1 MSESIVRKIQPF
13 TIGTRLSVPSVPKC
27 PDFEDAYLPSP
38 AALDNCEL
46 QNSLND
52 QVSLYLGQSRIRP
65 VSPQLS
71 PTGAQVV
78 ADTEGHPED
87 PSKEDHLNRNGMSPT
102 SAASRAIKKITI
114 SGSTESPGDTPSMV
128 ATVTSKPE
136 NVNNNNNNNNN
147 TVSSVATTVPRIVGV
162 SCENSPN
169 SHLKV
174 LLRKDIIAEDQR
186 YEEEEGQDLKCFGD
200 ITTQTDQTSPPKD
213 LSPNRALLMKE
224 DPTCVSAHND
234 CSFTQCNTLFNREIR
249 QAEAW
254 IKGKLRDLKD
264 GCDVQRCPLPLQDWE
279 ELSQTLQRDL
289 KDFENTLIQLNQL
302 ACEQNPN
309 SDLVKKQLS
318 QLEDQWHTLKQTAA
332 NQSKA
337 LGGARNLQQFNR
349 KADRLENWIKE
360 KEEEQSLAGVLG
372 ENVDKIQLTRRIL
385 DLKQD
390 EQQYRTLHEEINHLA
405 LKLEKQGKTEGKN
418 ISTRRKHINKMWLK
432 VQSLLKDYHENLQLA
447 LEVSSFYQQADN
459 IISAINQKRKSTSLM
474 NDHENCADR
483 EIKEMASQITMLDV
497 TVSQL
502 SNLHPT
508 LATRVTHKQG
518 EVKDVWALLQKS
530 VRSEGSDPAPS
541 GCDFTREDADP
552 PTVSW
557 ETFFSQDK
565 EAHRIMGKEVKEE
578 QNRLKGCTD
587 AAQAFPVCG
596 MWHLTS
602 SPLCLSLS
610 LSVSLQTL
618 SWLKDNVAA
627 ALSTPGPEGCRSPPE
642 DAASSHRET
651 PEADTQEGQSSTGTD
666 RARAED
672 FLGQLE
678 QLWEELKRRHP
689 SRGAEL
695 QDSRKLSLKVREELG
710 APTRPAAPRLL
721 RSGPTRAPGSIKTS
735 SNRRVIWREVPLH
748 PLTLGTL
755 SPLSLLA
762 VSRWLFNVALHKD
775 MGVLQDLHTLEAWL
789 QTVGV
794 TSRLSPPSEGD
805 PEAVELLEGDRPLRV
820 SPKQEEGGMRLQE
833 EREEKHRHKKRA
845 PRGRS
850 LELQDPPTLTGFQDR
865 AGLDEIPQQEP
876 PEELRVTSPSQDEE
890 TRELLSQ
897 CSGLTMRVNHSLS
910 LSAELSM
917 DIMDMETDMAVKCEP
932 DRSGLQGLQEQQD
945 EMESLCPGRWPVLGE
960 EVQATLQ
967 AWEELGRSLAENRGR
982 LQQFVRLQDFF
993 RNYLAMISWTEDT
1006 RACIFS
1012 ESAMHRGKGNEA
1024 PVASELDLR
1033 IEKKFEEAQKHQR
1046 SRGKRKLGPEGDV
1059 ISSEAVVPM
1068 ATPQRSGS
1076 PRSACPQPKGGLVP
1090 GQEQRPPHEKPTTRP
1105 GRQDDARGGEL
1116 TEGAGPADSE
1126 SGPGRPSD
1134 SMEPPFLVLK
1144 ESGAPSLG
1152 GTVNLILS
1160 FGSGGD
1166 SLLQVQD
1173 PGEKTEPPEPV
1184 HRAIA
1189 PLEESCSPPG
1199 LPSEAQTTPQSTSP
1213 TSPSVSQISSISF
1226 HTLPRSGSTPNSTV
1240 SSALSSI
1247 ISSAPSSTFSSATT
1261 STIGSTHSSTF
1272 STAPISAFGSVPSM
1286 TFSSNP
1292 IPTVGS
1298 TSIMT
1303 FSSIPSSTHSSQ
1315 KGRSKTRKRCA
1326 AQRIVGLGR
1335 QEGRSPSHNP
1345 VARGTNTWPLKE
1357 RKRGTPPTVLI
1368 PAGPPHPVREPPV
1381 EGARAECANEL
1392 RFSLSALPGG
1402 SGSSGETPTKHAKQH
1417 CRHLSL
1423 GSVLTFDLPKDLS
1436 LIPSIHDVITISPP
1450 GSADVI
1456 TTSPAEPARPNLPGT
1471 IVQCTRKDQG
1481 QAQASSPSNQTRSLP
1496 TQSREAPNHS
1506 PQGQTTIRTDCLVPA
1521 NRKDPP
1527 RDLNQTLPSE
1537 GPSDVQVRCHSGV
1550 VGLREDVRDQPTATL
1565 SPCGRGPEGSRK
1577 TSTPVEQRQSKPA
1590 VCGHGSTDHIC
1601 PSVHTKIHQLSGHIF
1616 RPPIKSQIHKRD
1628 QPTANQNAPPCSVTA
1643 PAGHVIG
1650 QKGSVGAV
1658 GGAKLCCTR
1667 RGEGVFP
1674 DAPRKTVGR
1683 VLSLERVEAPPSP
1696 RTSVTAET
1704 AGVTTATATAE
1715 TIRPDH
1721 RQFEEE
1727 EEELEDIWNQTN
1739 GYEQSTSASEA
1750 CLTNQSEPEPGTTPT
1765 TETSPN
1771 PTPAQSRNVLYR
1783 TLEVP
1788 STSASASNLLV
1799 AEFPLPASI
1808 QALLGYGSLRSPP
1821 EQPGRQKAPEV
1832 QMAPDPATAPE
1843 PTQPQRHSPHRRGRQ
1858 VGRETEPE
1866 ACPKMFHPH
1875 IDEEE
1880 GCIWC
1885 SDELKCLDTPQAPSV
1900 SVLPACMGTEETGQ
1914 QPMSSQRSS
1923 SDIRQQG
1930 LTATTRGRCSSTRE
1944 KDPEFQSM
1952 EGTVER
1958 KHTLERGKKT
1968 PCQAWLSSY
1977 ALLFK
1982 RSLRF
1987 CKDREEALKSL
1998 ESGLT
2003 LDLTGAQCSSAPECG
2018 VRPSCFSLR
2027 LQDGSEHLL
2036 CASSGSLMEEWMLK
2050 IQANAGVS
2058 QMESSVQLSG
2068 TLSMEPTFSTACTI
2082 SQCAAADD
2090 ITSSHSGTFEPCCA
2104 RAKELIIL
2112 AGDTPRETQW
2122 HHGTLEDLS
2131 SALTADSGKSAA
2143 GTQLPP
2149 PGPLDSNS
2157 QLPPVQPCLP
2167 DNQQCPS
2174 SSKQRSHSF
2183 TSEGGSSYSVTLF
2196 IGDQLSGTTPPD
2208 NRAESPSLIGQKR
2221 DPLPDNILPE
2231 KSSAA
2236 SVPKSQNKSVFKKF
2250 FGKEGF

>member
-87 PSKEDHLNRNGMSPT
+87 PSKEDHLNRNGVSPT

-200 ITTQTDQTSPPKD
+200 ITTPTDQTSPPKD

-289 KDFENTLIQLNQL
+289 KDFENTLIQLNQMGEQL

-459 IISAINQKRKSTSLM
+459 IISAINQKRKSSSLM

-557 ETFFSQDK
+557 ETFFGQDK

-578 QNRLKGCTD
+578 QNRLKGCTQSLREPGINRKSMHSQDEEQLLQSLPPIRNFPGPDDDVIEGHWSEGESEGQSSGPED
-587 AAQAFPVCG
+587 AIAQGNPQLCVQLQKSAA
-596 MWHLTS
+596 S
-602 SPLCLSLS
+602 SDK
-610 LSVSLQTL
+610 TL

-627 ALSTPGPEGCRSPPE
+627 ALSTPSPEGCRSPPE
-642 DAASSHRET
+642 DATSSHRET
-651 PEADTQEGQSSTGTD
+651 PEADTEEGQSSTGTD

-695 QDSRKLSLKVREELG
+695 QDSRKLSLK
-710 APTRPAAPRLL
+710 
-721 RSGPTRAPGSIKTS
+721 
-735 SNRRVIWREVPLH
+735 
-748 PLTLGTL
+748 
-755 SPLSLLA
+755 
-762 VSRWLFNVALHKD
+762 D

-794 TSRLSPPSEGD
+794 TSRLSPPPEGD

-820 SPKQEEGGMRLQE
+820 SPKQEEGGVRPQE

-865 AGLDEIPQQEP
+865 AGLDEIPQQPLPGERISEPSLRNAPEVRRGEVVPMGIVKEP

-945 EMESLCPGRWPVLGE
+945 EMEVEYELLKDEVAEIEKQGARLESLCPGRWPVLGE

-1033 IEKKFEEAQKHQR
+1033 IEKKFEEFDGLAAAGQKLMEEEHHLTELIRERTEELQSMLGWILVHWRAQKHQR

-1076 PRSACPQPKGGLVP
+1076 PRSACPQPKEGSVP

-1105 GRQDDARGGEL
+1105 GRQDDVRGGEL
-1116 TEGAGPADSE
+1116 TEGPGPADSE
-1126 SGPGRPSD
+1126 SGPGGPSD

-1184 HRAIA
+1184 HRVSTFLHVKDNHKAMA
-1189 PLEESCSPPG
+1189 PLEESSSPPG
-1199 LPSEAQTTPQSTSP
+1199 LPSEAQTAPQSTSP

-1272 STAPISAFGSVPSM
+1272 STAPVSAFGSVPSM
-1286 TFSSNP
+1286 SFSANP

-1368 PAGPPHPVREPPV
+1368 PAGPPHPVREPPA

-1481 QAQASSPSNQTRSLP
+1481 QAQASSPSNQTCSLP

-1527 RDLNQTLPSE
+1527 RDLDRTLPSE

-1550 VGLREDVRDQPTATL
+1550 REDVRDQSTATL
-1565 SPCGRGPEGSRK
+1565 SPCGHGPEGSRK
-1577 TSTPVEQRQSKPA
+1577 TSPLVEPRQSKPA

-1628 QPTANQNAPPCSVTA
+1628 QPTANQNATPCSVTA
-1643 PAGHVIG
+1643 PAGHMIG

-1683 VLSLERVEAPPSP
+1683 VLSLERVEAPPTP
-1696 RTSVTAET
+1696 RNSITAET

-1715 TIRPDH
+1715 TVRPDH

-1739 GYEQSTSASEA
+1739 GYEQSASASEA

-1788 STSASASNLLV
+1788 STSTSASSSNLLV

-1866 ACPKMFHPH
+1866 ACPK
-1875 IDEEE
+1875 
-1880 GCIWC
+1880 
-1885 SDELKCLDTPQAPSV
+1885 APSV
-1900 SVLPACMGTEETGQ
+1900 SVMPACMGTEETGQ

-1930 LTATTRGRCSSTRE
+1930 LTAATRGRCSSTRE

-1952 EGTVER
+1952 EGTLER

-2003 LDLTGAQCSSAPECG
+2003 LDLTGAQCGSALECG
-2018 VRPSCFSLR
+2018 VRPCCFSLR

-2036 CASSGSLMEEWMLK
+2036 CASSCSLMEEWMLK
-2050 IQANAGVS
+2050 
-2058 QMESSVQLSG
+2058 
-2068 TLSMEPTFSTACTI
+2068 
-2082 SQCAAADD
+2082 D
-2090 ITSSHSGTFEPCCA
+2090 
-2104 RAKELIIL
+2104 
-2112 AGDTPRETQW
+2112 
-2122 HHGTLEDLS
+2122 
-2131 SALTADSGKSAA
+2131 
-2143 GTQLPP
+2143 
-2149 PGPLDSNS
+2149 PG
-2157 QLPPVQPCLP
+2157 
-2167 DNQQCPS
+2167 
-2174 SSKQRSHSF
+2174 
-2183 TSEGGSSYSVTLF
+2183 
-2196 IGDQLSGTTPPD
+2196 
-2208 NRAESPSLIGQKR
+2208 
-2221 DPLPDNILPE
+2221 
-2231 KSSAA
+2231 
-2236 SVPKSQNKSVFKKF
+2236 
-2250 FGKEGF
+2250 